1 MNKPTPD
8 PHDIIGLI
16 ADIFECRGAE
26 AYAGEALTVAE
37 HMLQAAAL
45 AQAEAAPDTLVA
57 AALLHDIG
65 HFASEFGEYSPEDTE
80 DKHHDDSGANLL
92 AGHFPPAV
100 TECVRLH
107 VAAKRYLCATE
118 GAYYDMLSAASKHS
132 LHLQGGPMS
141 AAEIDAF
148 RRLALHQD
156 AVRLRRWDDSA
167 KVAGLRTATF
177 ESFKPLLQRLIVGHD
192 PSMSGSRASA

>member
-118 GAYYDMLSAASKHS
+118 GAYYDMLS
-132 LHLQGGPMS
+132 
-141 AAEIDAF
+141 
-148 RRLALHQD
+148 LHQD